1 MAIDYDRLMARSF
14 PERRHSY
21 TKRDSILY
29 ALGIGLG
36 IDPADAGQLQFVYED
51 GLKAFPT
58 MAVVLGYPGFW
69 MREPDS
75 GIDWVRVV
83 HGEQRLALHG
93 PIPAE
98 GTVTGRTHVT
108 HVIDKG
114 KDRGALVI
122 TRRTVTD
129 EATGAVVATI
139 DHTTFCRADGGF
151 GGPKVAGPTTHK
163 VPDTAPETHCDIATV
178 PQAALIY
185 RLSGDDNPLHA
196 DPKVAKE
203 AGFPRPI
210 LHGLATYGVAAH
222 AVLRTYCGMD
232 PARLRSFDLR
242 FSAPVFPGETVRTEM
257 WKDGATISFR
267 ARVLERDSVV
277 LSNGRATISE

>member
-1 MAIDYDRLMARSF
+1 MAIDYDRLMARPF
-14 PERRHSY
+14 PERRHSF
-21 TKRDSILY
+21 TRQDSILY

-36 IDPADAGQLQFVYED
+36 GDPVDAGQLQFVYED
-51 GLKAFPT
+51 GLRAFPT

-69 MREPDS
+69 MRDPDS

-93 PIPAE
+93 EIPAE
-98 GTVTGRTHVT
+98 GTVIGRTRIT

-114 KDRGALVI
+114 RDRGALVI
-122 TRRTVTD
+122 AQRTVTD
-129 EATGAVVATI
+129 AASGRLIATI

-151 GGPKVAGPTTHK
+151 GGPKVDAPPPHRL
-163 VPDTAPETHCDIATV
+163 PETPPEAHCDIATL

-185 RLSGDDNPLHA
+185 RLAGDDNPLHA
-196 DPKVAKE
+196 DPKVARD

-222 AVLRTYCGMD
+222 AVLKTYCGMD
-232 PARLRSFDLR
+232 PARLQGFDLR

-257 WKDGATISFR
+257 WRSGQTVSFR
-267 ARVLERDSVV
+267 ARVLERDAVV
-277 LSNGRATISE
+277 LSNGRATIAA

>member
-1 MAIDYDRLMARSF
+1 MAIDHDRLMARPF
-14 PERRHSY
+14 PERRHTY
-21 TKRDSILY
+21 TRQDSILY
-29 ALGIGLG
+29 ALGLGLG
-36 IDPADAGQLQFVYED
+36 ADPVDPAQLQFVYED

-69 MREPDS
+69 MREPDC

-83 HGEQRLALHG
+83 HGEQRLTLHA

-98 GTVTGRTHVT
+98 GTVIGRTRIT

-114 KDRGALVI
+114 EGRGALVI
-122 TRRTVTD
+122 QQRSVTD
-129 EATGAVVATI
+129 DATGTLLATI

-151 GGPKVAGPTTHK
+151 GGPKVEAPAPHRL
-163 VPDTAPETHCDIATV
+163 PETPPECHCDIATL

-196 DPKVAKE
+196 DPAVARA
-203 AGFPRPI
+203 AGYPQPI

-222 AVLRTYCGMD
+222 AVLKTYCEMD
-232 PARLRSFDLR
+232 PARLRAFDLR

-257 WKDGATISFR
+257 WRTGETVSFR

-277 LSNGRATISE
+277 LNNGRAVIA

>member
-1 MAIDYDRLMARSF
+1 MAIDYDRLMAKPF

-21 TKRDSILY
+21 TRKDSILY

-36 IDPADAGQLQFVYED
+36 GDPVDAGQLQFVYEA

-58 MAVVLGYPGFW
+58 MPVVLGYPGFW
-69 MREPDS
+69 MRDDADC

-83 HGEQRLALHG
+83 HGEQRLTLHG
-93 PIPAE
+93 EIPVE
-98 GTVTGRTHVT
+98 GTVVGRTRIT

-114 KDRGALVI
+114 RDRGALVI
-122 TRRTVTD
+122 QQRTVTD
-129 EATGAVVATI
+129 AADGRLIATI

-151 GGPKVAGPTTHK
+151 GGPKIEAP
-163 VPDTAPETHCDIATV
+163 VPHRLPETAPDAHCDIATL

-185 RLSGDDNPLHA
+185 RLSGDDNPLHS
-196 DPKVAKE
+196 DPAVARD

-222 AVLRTYCGMD
+222 AVLRTFCDMD

-242 FSAPVFPGETVRTEM
+242 FSAPVYPGETVRTEM
-257 WKDGATISFR
+257 WQAGGTVWFR
-267 ARVLERDSVV
+267 ARVPERDVVV
-277 LSNGRATISE
+277 LSNGRATIA

>member
-1 MAIDYDRLMARSF
+1 MAIDYDRLMARKF
-14 PERRHSY
+14 PERRHTY
-21 TKRDSILY
+21 TRKDSILY

-36 IDPADAGQLQFVYED
+36 ADPMDAGELRYVYED
-51 GLKAFPT
+51 GLAAFPT

-69 MREPDS
+69 MKEPDS

-83 HGEQRLALHG
+83 HGEQGLTLHAAV
-93 PIPAE
+93 PAE
-98 GTVTGRTHVT
+98 GTVIGRTRIT

-122 TRRTVTD
+122 TERTVTD
-129 EATGAVVATI
+129 AANDTLIASIV
-139 DHTTFCRADGGF
+139 HTTFCRSEGGF
-151 GGPKVAGPTTHK
+151 GGPAVASPSPHRL
-163 VPDTAPETHCDIATV
+163 PETAPETHCDIATL

-196 DPKVAKE
+196 DPAVAKQ

-222 AVLRTYCGMD
+222 AVMKTFCAMD
-232 PARLRSFDLR
+232 PARLKGFDVR
-242 FSAPVFPGETVRTEM
+242 FSAPVYPGETVRTEM
-257 WKDGATISFR
+257 WRSGDVVSFR
-267 ARVLERDSVV
+267 ARVLERDVVV
-277 LSNGRATISE
+277 LNNGKAVVA

>member
-1 MAIDYDRLMARSF
+1 MAIDYDRLMARRF

-21 TKRDSILY
+21 TKKDTILY

-36 IDPADAGQLQFVYED
+36 GDPVDPGELRFVYED
-51 GLKAFPT
+51 GLAAFPT
-58 MAVVLGYPGFW
+58 MAGVLGYPGFW

-83 HGEQRLALHG
+83 HGEQGLTLHG
-93 PIPAE
+93 PVPAE
-98 GTVTGRTHVT
+98 GTVVGRTRIT

-122 TRRTVTD
+122 AERTVTD
-129 EATGAVVATI
+129 EAGGRLVATI
-139 DHTTFCRADGGF
+139 RHTTFCRADGGF
-151 GGPKVAGPTTHK
+151 GGPTVEAP
-163 VPDTAPETHCDIATV
+163 VPHRLPEGAPQAHCDIATL

-196 DPKVAKE
+196 DPEVARQ
-203 AGFPRPI
+203 AGFARPI

-222 AVLRTYCGMD
+222 AVMKTFCAMD
-232 PARLRSFDLR
+232 PARLKSFDVR
-242 FSAPVFPGETVRTEM
+242 FSAPVYPGETVRTEM
-257 WKDGATISFR
+257 WRAGDVVSFR
-267 ARVLERDSVV
+267 ARVVERAAVV
-277 LSNGRATISE
+277 LNNGKAVIG